1 MDENKSALVKKI
13 GEGNKSLSVIVA
25 EDKLAK
31 FKRFSQSINLSM
43 GYLLNQAID
52 RYLAN
57 NSTEIF
63 NTPTG
68 VPTTIGTNT
77 QSDPIKNDGIEE
89 LINTSIETYL
99 LNNSIGYLTKTEVEE
114 LVNTTIENK
123 VNKSSIGVSDVEEMI
138 KTSIEVALEPV
149 EAELEELKKAVSD
162 RLVDTAE
169 IAIDTTA
176 TTEDLPTTEPS
187 PDASTIKKPTE
198 DVERL
203 IAKLTNDPKLKA
215 RIDSGLA
222 QGLKGKALGQWLAE
236 GGFLNNKSKNYD
248 NSTLNRLKQAIEH
261 LAKSQA

>member
-138 KTSIEVALEPV
+138 KTSIEVALEPI
-149 EAELEELKKAVSD
+149 EAEVAELKKP
-162 RLVDTAE
+162 L
-169 IAIDTTA
+169 AI
-176 TTEDLPTTEPS
+176 
-187 PDASTIKKPTE
+187 
-198 DVERL
+198 
-203 IAKLTNDPKLKA
+203 
-215 RIDSGLA
+215 G
-222 QGLKGKALGQWLAE
+222 
-236 GGFLNNKSKNYD
+236 
-248 NSTLNRLKQAIEH
+248 
-261 LAKSQA
+261 